1 MCTISINN
9 PWKRNNWDITSS
21 QLVAYDWRTSW
32 FCHSDSNLS
41 QSHTK
46 VLKDNMLKVPVKTV
60 WCILSA
66 FKSNNFLQLRNNF
79 GKLPSSDKAFSEALC
94 YALSSSAFGSQ
105 AFNSYPV
112 EILIRIQVSY
122 CASGWT
128 CTYYTLKRN
137 LRRKSIQQT
146 PYLSSLLIWSPKPTV
161 STTVSFSFTLL
172 SFKSTKGN
180 WQKTIISTGYLIRDF
195 IVNAPTEWKCAP
207 EVFHVNVSGFQ
218 ELMSK
223 YLYS

>member
-9 PWKRNNWDITSS
+9 PWKRNNCDITSS

-32 FCHSDSNLS
+32 FCHSDSNLL

-60 WCILSA
+60 WCIISA
-66 FKSNNFLQLRNNF
+66 FKSNNFLQLRNTTLVNCLHLTKPSL
-79 GKLPSSDKAFSEALC
+79 KL

-195 IVNAPTEWKCAP
+195 IVNAPTEWKCTP
-207 EVFHVNVSGFQ
+207 YIFHVNVSGFQ